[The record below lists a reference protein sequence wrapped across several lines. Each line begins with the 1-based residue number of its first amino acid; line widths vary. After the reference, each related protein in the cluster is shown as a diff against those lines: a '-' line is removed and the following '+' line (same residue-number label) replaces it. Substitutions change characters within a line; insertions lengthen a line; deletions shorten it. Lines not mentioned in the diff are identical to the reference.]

1 VLLRLKAGFCRSYGL
16 ECLFRF
22 YSYGL
27 EKKYRADLYF
37 EFEELVRED
46 LKSGALKSIE

>member
-1 VLLRLKAGFCRSYGL
+1 M

-27 EKKYRADLYF
+27 EKKFKADLF
-37 EFEELVRED
+37 EDFQNMVIKDCQEGEYGLF
-46 LKSGALKSIE
+46 KY